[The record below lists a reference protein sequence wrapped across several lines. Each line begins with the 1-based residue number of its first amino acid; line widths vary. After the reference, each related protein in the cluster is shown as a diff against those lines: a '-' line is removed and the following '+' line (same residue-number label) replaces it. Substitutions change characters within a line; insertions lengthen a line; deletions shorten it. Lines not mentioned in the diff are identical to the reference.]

1 MHKPDGPHDQAMATI
16 LATATLVHWTTPA
29 VLLAM
34 IEAHRNSSVLYGLLV
49 TEDSWGSI
57 TVDMLGYKEY
67 F

>member
-1 MHKPDGPHDQAMATI
+1 MATI
-16 LATATLVHWTTPA
+16 LAKATLVHWTTPA